1 MDAIKDNYVFR
12 SYDELLK
19 DYVNEKFE
27 LVHFELVLD
36 SLYMSKDKN
45 DEWKEKRKHAIRLYE
60 ETKENVDFLY
70 SLLVQERERNIVNK

>member
-1 MDAIKDNYVFR
+1 MDVIKDNYVFR
-12 SYDELLK
+12 SYDELLR

-27 LVHFELVLD
+27 LVHYELVLD

-60 ETKENVDFLY
+60 ETKENVDFFFFLISRRKRKKY
-70 SLLVQERERNIVNK
+70 SW

>member
-27 LVHFELVLD
+27 LVHYELVLD

-60 ETKENVDFLY
+60 ETKENVDFFSY
-70 SLLVQERERNIVNK
+70 LLVAERERNIVDK